1 MKFRAAGF
9 NKVRLGE
16 LFNLLE
22 GIVELKV
29 NAIMSY
35 AYNVDKTAFETLKK
49 TRKSGNGEMLHRKCG
64 QSEVWREEPLQQNL
78 SDGYYLRPVVNTI
91 RKEQVRT

>member
-9 NKVRLGE
+9 NKVRVGE
-16 LFNLLE
+16 LFNLLK

-49 TRKSGNGEMLHRKCG
+49 TGKVEMEKCYIA
-64 QSEVWREEPLQQNL
+64 N
-78 SDGYYLRPVVNTI
+78 VVNL
-91 RKEQVRT
+91 